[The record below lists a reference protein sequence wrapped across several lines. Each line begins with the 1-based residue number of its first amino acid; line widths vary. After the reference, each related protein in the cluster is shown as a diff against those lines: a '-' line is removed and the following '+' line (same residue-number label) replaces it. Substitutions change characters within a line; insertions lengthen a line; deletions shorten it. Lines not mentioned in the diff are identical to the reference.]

1 MAGIDIDNS
10 GGLDYNEFLDKAR
23 GSQSTVASGYRG
35 KRSRSHKDIEASDHV
50 RISAPRDRQ
59 FGQDVAGHN
68 QSGGFIMDRLTGAA
82 EQTRRVHA
90 AAGLVPRG
98 GSKHVTAT

>member
-23 GSQSTVASGYRG
+23 GSRSTLASGYRG
-35 KRSRSHKDIEASDHV
+35 KRSRSHKDIEATSDHV

-68 QSGGFIMDRLTGAA
+68 QSGGFMDRLTGAA

-90 AAGLVPRG
+90 AAGLVPTIL
-98 GSKHVTAT
+98 HTATEVT